1 MRETTKKNLPHLP
14 EILRLDAE
22 IFAHE
27 ELTTLLERSV
37 IELSDEEFERLFEEN
52 SSAEAPGDTGPE
64 QPARASSRPNSPAS
78 S

>member
-1 MRETTKKNLPHLP
+1 MRDTTKKNLPDLPKILHL
-14 EILRLDAE
+14 DTE
-22 IFAHE
+22 IFDNG

-52 SSAEAPGDTGPE
+52 SNAEELGDTGPE
-64 QPARASSRPNSPAS
+64 QLALENSRPNSPAS

>member
-1 MRETTKKNLPHLP
+1 MHDTTKKNLPDLP
-14 EILRLDAE
+14 KILNVDTE

-52 SSAEAPGDTGPE
+52 SSVLSVEIE
-64 QPARASSRPNSPAS
+64 
-78 S
+78 